1 VMNEY
6 NHHLSGGVGPRID
19 VPSFAPEQH
28 VDAPITAA
36 HAGFGIGYFASAWPL
51 PSPLVANA
59 PDIRLARESPSQ
71 LRDTRRRL
79 LGSTRM
85 SAADDVVSLEA
96 SSEIFIPHLGW
107 LCYPASDIVLLHL
120 REGSFEFREQA
131 FLWSF
136 LRPFDTFLDVGAHC
150 GIFARIASNVISKD
164 GKIFALE
171 PNPDVLGF
179 LQANLPAPAVSI
191 RKLAITDSNGKA
203 PLWKGGAS
211 ESALSSLAYHLP
223 IEDHS
228 LVQTSTL
235 DQFIAD
241 EQLEQIALVKLDVEG
256 SEMMALK
263 GARSSLARKS
273 ILALLVEFTED
284 NIHKSGF
291 SAPELANE
299 LISFGYH
306 PYKLGHDK
314 VELTPFEV
322 NQPIVYENII
332 FTHDIGA
339 VRGRLLNASPENSR
353 RAREILARGLVAAAI
368 ENEATR
374 RLALL
379 DLEKRE
385 TAMLRWECR
394 KRLDL
399 IDQLTEA
406 APQPKA
412 TIFTS
417 LPPRTVRIVGAV
429 DYGLVYQ
436 HACLASWIAAGFEI
450 RSINPQTEIDELQ
463 ELGFPVKY
471 ISSESARPLINEL
484 MKAASTADTDIV
496 AIINADCLM
505 LNFPELILNAVSSA
519 KQGLV
524 MVERVNIS
532 HESLLPTGQTCLGFD
547 AFFFAKG
554 LAADIS
560 VDEHLAVGQPWWDYW
575 LPTEFAVKG
584 IELFRLQAPLIFHLD
599 HEQGWSQERWLESGK
614 NLLRRLGSQSDAKEI
629 LNVEKFL
636 PASVTERSDLGGF
649 GNWLFNWLRDRAQL
663 AEMAEAESL
672 DSLFAKFLNEL
683 TNFDGMHSATL
694 ALADARNEVAR
705 LSAAANTVPHL
716 NKEIADLR
724 EAHGSAEAYAF
735 HLERVVASLREAHGT
750 AEAHTF
756 YLESEVVK
764 LSAAANTVSH
774 LKKEMADLREAH
786 GSAEAYAF
794 HLERVVASLR
804 EAHGTAEAYALNL
817 QKQKSGAASVLLA
830 FRPIRWLARLARPR

>member
-1 VMNEY
+1 
-6 NHHLSGGVGPRID
+6 
-19 VPSFAPEQH
+19 
-28 VDAPITAA
+28 
-36 HAGFGIGYFASAWPL
+36 
-51 PSPLVANA
+51 
-59 PDIRLARESPSQ
+59 
-71 LRDTRRRL
+71 
-79 LGSTRM
+79 M
-85 SAADDVVSLEA
+85 SAADEVFEA
-96 SSEIFIPHLGW
+96 RGEIFIPHLGW

-150 GIFARIASNVISKD
+150 GIFARIASNVISEH

-211 ESALSSLAYHLP
+211 ETALSSLAYHLP
-223 IEDHS
+223 TEDHS

-263 GARSSLARKS
+263 GARSSLAKKS

-284 NIHKSGF
+284 NIHKSGY

-306 PYKLGHDK
+306 PYRMGHDK
-314 VELTPFEV
+314 VELTSFHV

-332 FTHDIGA
+332 FTHDIDA
-339 VRGRLLNASPENSR
+339 VRGRLLDASPENSR
-353 RAREILARGLVAAAI
+353 RAREILARGLAAEAI

-399 IDQLTEA
+399 INQLTEA

-417 LPPRTVRIVGAV
+417 LPPRTVRIVRGIN
-429 DYGLVYQ
+429 YGLVYQ

-471 ISSESARPLINEL
+471 VSSESSRPLINEFL
-484 MKAASTADTDIV
+484 KAASIADTDIV

-505 LNFPELILNAVSSA
+505 LNFPELIVNAVSSA

-524 MVERVNIS
+524 MVERVNVS

-560 VDEHLAVGQPWWDYW
+560 VDEYLAVGQPWWDYW

-584 IELFRLQAPLIFHLD
+584 IQLLRLQAPLIFHLD

-614 NLLRRLGSQSDAKEI
+614 KLLRRLGSQNDAKEV
-629 LNVEKFL
+629 LNVEEFL
-636 PASVTERSDLGGF
+636 PASVTERTDLGGF
-649 GNWLFNWLRDRAQL
+649 GDWLFDWLRNNAQL
-663 AEMAEAESL
+663 LEFEAGSL
-672 DSLFAKFLNEL
+672 DSLFAEFLNEV
-683 TNFDGMHSATL
+683 TNFDGMHFATH

-705 LSAAANTVPHL
+705 LAATVKSVCHL

-724 EAHGSAEAYAF
+724 EAHRSAEAYAF
-735 HLERVVASLREAHGT
+735 HLEREVASLHEAHGEC
-750 AEAHTF
+750 AP
-756 YLESEVVK
+756 
-764 LSAAANTVSH
+764 H
-774 LKKEMADLREAH
+774 LKKRGLALRH
-786 GSAEAYAF
+786 PSGGSR
-794 HLERVVASLR
+794 L
-804 EAHGTAEAYALNL
+804 
-817 QKQKSGAASVLLA
+817 
-830 FRPIRWLARLARPR
+830 LARLANALSRLSRLSSGS